1 VIIAPAVA
9 VRATG
14 ARVGIEGEYDSDLL
28 LASATIGA
36 VHGVIAWRRL
46 VDEERAAER
55 AIDVWLS
62 SINAL
67 VVLAFC
73 STFLITGVLLGF
85 TDIHALLAARG
96 APVVLLWG
104 GVAIVAV
111 VLAELTGHWVYRWL
125 EPQHPVQSHHLLDV
139 LTVDDPGAQERGA
152 DGARDGDTAMGP
164 GAVGPVAE
172 RRVTERPVTE
182 GPPADTVEEA
192 DDDADDARVED
203 QPPAT
208 ACMIDTVAPEET
220 GVSRPSMKRTSSSST
235 NTLT

>member
-1 VIIAPAVA
+1 MRSPGLLARALAVVYALLDAAVIVAPAVA

-14 ARVGIEGEYDSDLL
+14 ERVGIEGEYDVDLL
-28 LASATIGA
+28 VASALIGT

-46 VDEERAAER
+46 VDEERATER
-55 AIDVWLS
+55 AIDVWLA

-96 APVVLLWG
+96 APVVFLWA

-111 VLAELTGHWVYRWL
+111 VLAELTAHGVYRWL
-125 EPQHPVQSHHLLDV
+125 EPRHPVHPERPADDLDGV
-139 LTVDDPGAQERGA
+139 VTGA
-152 DGARDGDTAMGP
+152 DA
-164 GAVGPVAE
+164 
-172 RRVTERPVTE
+172 
-182 GPPADTVEEA
+182 
-192 DDDADDARVED
+192 D

-208 ACMIDTVAPEET
+208 ACMIDTVTPSGT
-220 GVSRPSMKRTSSSST
+220 GVSRPSRKRTSSSST
-235 NTLT
+235 NRLT

>member
-1 VIIAPAVA
+1 MRRPGRIARSLAVLYAIVDALVIVAPAIA

-14 ARVGIEGEYDSDLL
+14 ARVGIEGEYDVDLL
-28 LASATIGA
+28 FASAIIGA

-55 AIDVWLS
+55 AIDVWLAS
-62 SINAL
+62 LNAL

-104 GVAIVAV
+104 GTAIVSV
-111 VLAELTGHWVYRWL
+111 VLAELTGHLVYRWL
-125 EPQHPVQSHHLLDV
+125 EPQNPVEHHLLH
-139 LTVDDPGAQERGA
+139 LGDDGGREAASDDEVEAGA
-152 DGARDGDTAMGP
+152 
-164 GAVGPVAE
+164 
-172 RRVTERPVTE
+172 
-182 GPPADTVEEA
+182 
-192 DDDADDARVED
+192 

-208 ACMIDTVAPEET
+208 ACMIDTVAPDDT
-220 GVSRPSMKRTSSSST
+220 GVAKPSMKRTSSSST